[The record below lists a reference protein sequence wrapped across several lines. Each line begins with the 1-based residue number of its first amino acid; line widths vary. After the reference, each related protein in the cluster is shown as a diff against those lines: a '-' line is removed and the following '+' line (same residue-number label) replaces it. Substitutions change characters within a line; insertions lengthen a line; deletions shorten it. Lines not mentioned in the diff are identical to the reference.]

1 MDFSVFMYKW
11 ILTVCWLCISKSTA
25 ANVITLQDK
34 QGNPL
39 SSAVISVNYSSQSIL
54 PHSEQTAQSVPEMQQ
69 KQRQFF
75 PHTLA
80 IASGEAV
87 SFPNNDN
94 TRHHVYSFS
103 SAKVFNLK
111 LYDNQFV
118 PSVTFDTPGVVT
130 LGCNIHDQMKGF
142 IYVSK
147 NADFWVSDAQG
158 KVILPDDI
166 RRFTVWHPNLSVD
179 HNSEIHFNYTA
190 DAAPLPSIL
199 MLDTVTVAPTKPGRQ
214 FGQRSFGQQ
223 LKGEAVTGLR
233 LSQD

>member
-1 MDFSVFMYKW
+1 MYKW
-11 ILTVCWLCISKSTA
+11 ILTACWLCFPVSTA
-25 ANVITLQDK
+25 ASVITLQDK
-34 QGNPL
+34 HGKPL
-39 SSAVISVNYSSQSIL
+39 PNAIISGGYSSQST
-54 PHSEQTAQSVPEMQQ
+54 PPQSEQTVHPVREMQQ
-69 KQRQFF
+69 KHRQFF

-80 IASGEAV
+80 IAAGEAV

-147 NADFWVSDAQG
+147 GDDFWVSDEQG
-158 KVILPDDI
+158 KVSLPDDV
-166 RRFTVWHPNLSVD
+166 RRFTVWHPALSAD
-179 HNSEIHFNYTA
+179 HNSKVNFNYTA
-190 DAAPLPSIL
+190 HAAPLPSIL
-199 MLDTVTVAPTKPGRQ
+199 ILDTVLVVPAKPGQR
-214 FGQRSFGQQ
+214 FGQRTFGQQ
-223 LKGEAVTGLR
+223 PRGGSTKGLQPLV
-233 LSQD
+233 Q